1 MGANA
6 TGVAARVDAIPT
18 KVLPSLAAG
27 IRRLALGAGRPKY
40 LIPAGAI
47 GLLIGLL
54 PSAWT
59 EYRDGRAA
67 VLRDGIGLVEL
78 TTSVAG
84 SELAG
89 LSGTEAPKPSHL
101 QALVRKLP
109 PSGMRPARM
118 LILTDGAGAV
128 VATEPRLAS
137 PPRSLSDLFGDGH
150 PLAILADRA
159 GAMTLRLTDGTEA
172 VAAVRNLRTGQVAVI
187 QPVWDILDDYQ
198 PWSFSH
204 SVVAL
209 LALAG
214 LGTLGTA
221 YRVQANRARLA
232 RDERDR
238 MSLRLE
244 TSLARG
250 RCGLWDWDI
259 ARGRIFWSDSLYELL
274 GYQRRDEY
282 LSFGEV
288 NAIIHPADADL
299 YAVAERLAALDVCHL
314 DQEFRMRTASGQW
327 LWLRARAEI
336 VTDRDDGGR
345 HLVGIAVDTT
355 DERLMA
361 ERSAAADDRLRD
373 AIEAISEAFVLWDS
387 DNRLVLCNS
396 KFRKLH
402 GLPADVVVPGA
413 TYADIIKAGQAVQYR
428 LTQESSSEAG
438 GRTLEAHLSDG
449 RWLNV
454 SERRT
459 KDGGFVSVGTDIT
472 PLKRQEE
479 MLRDKE
485 ARLLGVVHDLRA
497 SRRELQVQ
505 AQRLAELAED
515 FFEQKAQAESANRA
529 KSEFLAKM
537 SHELRT
543 PLNAIIGFA
552 DVMRSEMFGPLGC
565 SRYVEYCGDVHASG
579 MDLLRFIDS
588 ILQMS
593 RIETGQ
599 VLLAPERLALEPVL
613 ARAAASVA
621 ALAEQKELTVSH
633 EVAAAA
639 RFRADPVA
647 LQQILAQLVDNA
659 VKFSLPGGTVRIRAK
674 HAGRAVNIFVEDEGI
689 GIPAEALP
697 KLARPF
703 EQVEAEYNRR
713 ERGSG
718 LGLAIATSLARLHG
732 GNLRIRSQQGVGTV
746 VLVHL
751 PLDGPEPVPALC
763 SEADRGAQLAA

>member
-6 TGVAARVDAIPT
+6 TGVAARVVANPT

-27 IRRLALGAGRPKY
+27 IRRLARGAGQPKY
-40 LIPAGAI
+40 LIPAAVI

-59 EYRDGRAA
+59 DYRDGRAA
-67 VLRDGIGLVEL
+67 VLRDGISLVEL
-78 TTSVAG
+78 TATVAG
-84 SELAG
+84 SEL
-89 LSGTEAPKPSHL
+89 SGASGVDSPKPFHL
-101 QALVRKLP
+101 QTLARKLP
-109 PSGMRPARM
+109 ASGLRPART
-118 LILTDGAGAV
+118 LVLTDGAGAV
-128 VATEPRLAS
+128 VATEPRQAA
-137 PPRSLSDLFGDGH
+137 PPRSLADLFGDGH
-150 PLAILADRA
+150 PVAVLADRA
-159 GAMTLRLTDGTEA
+159 GAMTLRLMDGTEV
-172 VAAVRNLRTGQVAVI
+172 VAAVRNLRAGQIAVI
-187 QPVWDILDDYQ
+187 QPVSDILDDYQ

-204 SVVAL
+204 SVLAL
-209 LALAG
+209 LAIAG

-221 YRVQANRARLA
+221 YRVQANRARLT

-259 ARGRIFWSDSLYELL
+259 ARGRIFWSDSLYLLL

-299 YAVAERLAALDVCHL
+299 YAIAERLAALDTCHL

-327 LWLRARAEI
+327 VWLRARAEI
-336 VTDRDDGGR
+336 VLDQEDGGR

-428 LTQESSSEAG
+428 LTQESSSETG
-438 GRTLEAHLSDG
+438 GRTLEAHLSDD

-472 PLKRQEE
+472 ALKRQEE
-479 MLRDKE
+479 MLREKE
-485 ARLLGVVHDLRA
+485 ARLLGVVHDLRS

-565 SRYVEYCGDVHASG
+565 ARYVEYCGDVHASG

-599 VLLAPERLALEPVL
+599 VRLAPENLALKPISE
-613 ARAAASVA
+613 RAIASVGE
-621 ALAEQKELTVSH
+621 LAKQKEVTVSH

-647 LQQILAQLVDNA
+647 IQQVLTQLLENA
-659 VKFSLPGGTVRIRAK
+659 VKFSLPGGTVRVRAR
-674 HAGRAVNIFVEDEGI
+674 HAGGALNIFVEDDGI

-732 GNLRIRSQQGVGTV
+732 GNIRIRSQQGVGTI

-751 PLDGPEPVPALC
+751 PLAGPAPALGPC
-763 SEADRGAQLAA
+763 AAEHRDARLAA